1 METETYNGH
10 KNWESFV
17 VYDYFSNDESIYLA
31 IMDIAESNFSKN
43 DKVKA
48 MFETLENLNIQEK
61 ISTHRIDMYDI
72 LESFEQTVKENKELK
87 A

>member
-17 VYDYFSNDESIYLA
+17 VYDYFSNDESIYLE
-31 IMDIAESNFSKN
+31 IMNIAESNFSKR
-43 DKVKA
+43 DKELA
-48 MFETLENLNIQEK
+48 MFEILENLNIQEK
-61 ISTHRIDMYDI
+61 ISIHRVDMIDI

>member
-43 DKVKA
+43 DK
-48 MFETLENLNIQEK
+48 
-61 ISTHRIDMYDI
+61 
-72 LESFEQTVKENKELK
+72 LK